1 MATDRAVSQLVLQ
14 VDANIAVAQ
23 RSLQELARTVNQTT
37 GQMNNALGS
46 TASAHTRLSGAFNQ
60 SRLAQME
67 LSHVMTA
74 SVDAYAAGASPLR
87 ILSLEMGRVAQAASF
102 MGGGNGIMGKVG
114 AFMSGPWGIAVLLA
128 TAVLGQLI
136 TKLAAGSESVAD
148 LVQKM
153 REHAKEA
160 AKSKLADEAWS
171 HSIDGL
177 IERNEKLIDTLKQRL
192 KTQED
197 VSLQELQAAHRDEA
211 TAQKAVTDAQNKLRN
226 LLAQQAAS
234 QRSVGIGQGGSPT
247 GSSSVIDAQI
257 ARAREELATAQQ
269 ALGTARA
276 AITQSTIA
284 VGEEQG
290 KALADMSAAVDL
302 WAKRYQSALHGIEQ
316 ANRGALA
323 GQTETLTNAFESVR
337 KAMGDAA
344 SAGAG
349 NAFYSA
355 RNQAKDLGVQ
365 LEQGK
370 ITVAKYA
377 TEMQKLASS
386 LEAAAKAARD
396 AKKETG
402 SGEFGKQISFA
413 DAANIAKG
421 AGLTVTSAYRSTA
434 HQRDLYNDPSVNR
447 PGNPV
452 ARPGTSAHEGVNGK
466 WALDIAFAPGL
477 TPEKIK
483 KIYGDQGVS
492 LSALYKEKGH
502 FHIEGS
508 RSQAAAA
515 ENAQARAEQKAKVDD
530 DTFARESAQL
540 DAEILQT
547 KKELAAGY
555 DTQAALATQ
564 EIEAQKEAQLASIQ
578 KQLDAKQISEA
589 EAQSLRLQVEELA
602 AQREGIVARRKY
614 TDDLEALARSA
625 QQESEFKIA
634 DLRFADDMAKTQ
646 GEHRSLQLQILDI
659 QYQQKE
665 ADLKRL
671 LLTIQSNKDFAT
683 SVDLQRQAMEVQ
695 AQLARIPI
703 EMAQDQTRVRQGTLD
718 PLQQYLSGIPHEAA
732 TINEALKA
740 LEVQGLDGL
749 ANALSHIGEG
759 WKAMRDIALSTIQD
773 IVSALIKMQIERMF
787 FSLLG
792 GGGGGLVGSLGLG
805 GAGALPDI
813 GGAAIAAGAVPGF
826 FSGGAPFAGFASG
839 GFVSGAGG
847 STSDSIPAMLS
858 NGEYVMSAEAV
869 RKFGTGFLDAMNEG
883 KIPHK
888 KHGGLLGGLFGGLFG
903 LTGLLATGTLKPKD
917 LLPILSPGL
926 ALVTGH
932 AGILK
937 YLSPGGMLA
946 SKMFGHETA
955 SIPQPSRIAPP
966 RAANFNAAGG
976 NVFYI
981 SVTAPNTGNQR
992 RDRATALQQAG
1003 LVREAVA
1010 TANRKGAA

>member
-1 MATDRAVSQLVLQ
+1 
-14 VDANIAVAQ
+14 
-23 RSLQELARTVNQTT
+23 
-37 GQMNNALGS
+37 MNNALGS

-102 MGGGNGIMGKVG
+102 MGGGNGVMGKVG

-160 AKSKLADEAWS
+160 AKSKLADEEWS

-197 VSLQELQAAHRDEA
+197 VSLQELQAAHRDEG
-211 TAQKAVTDAQNKLRN
+211 TAQKAVADAQNKINN
-226 LLAQQAAS
+226 LNAQLAAAQRQGAAS
-234 QRSVGIGQGGSPT
+234 GLGTNVGGPAEARIKALQS
-247 GSSSVIDAQI
+247 QI
-257 ARAREELATAQQ
+257 TQANQELATAKQ
-269 ALGTARA
+269 ALGTARS

-316 ANRGALA
+316 ANKGALA
-323 GQTETLTNAFESVR
+323 GQTETLSNAFESVR
-337 KAMGDAA
+337 KAASDAV

-349 NAFYSA
+349 SAFVSA

-370 ITVAKYA
+370 ITVAKYS
-377 TEMQKLASS
+377 TEMQKLATS

-396 AKKETG
+396 AKKGT
-402 SGEFGKQISFA
+402 GEFGKEISFT

-434 HQRDLYNDPSVNR
+434 HQAELYNNPSVNR

-483 KIYGDQGVS
+483 KIYGAEGVS
-492 LSALYKEKGH
+492 LSAIYKEKGH

-564 EIEAQKEAQLASIQ
+564 EIEAQKTAQLASIK
-578 KQLDAKQISEA
+578 KQLDAKQIDEA
-589 EAQSLRLQVEELA
+589 EAKSLRLQVEELA

-614 TDDLEALARSA
+614 TDDLEALAQSSR
-625 QQESEFKIA
+625 QEGEFKIA
-634 DLRFADDMAKTQ
+634 DLRFADEMAKTQ
-646 GEHRSLQLQILDI
+646 GEHRTLQLQILDI

-703 EMAQDQTRVRQGTLD
+703 ERAQDQSRVNQGTLD
-718 PLQQYLSGIPHEAA
+718 PLQQYLDGIPHDAA
-732 TINEALKA
+732 RIKEALQT

-773 IVSALIKMQIERMF
+773 ILSALIKMQIERMF

-792 GGGGGLVGSLGLG
+792 NGIGAPNLGALASVDSVAPLASVPLS
-805 GAGALPDI
+805 GAFGALP
-813 GGAAIAAGAVPGF
+813 
-826 FSGGAPFAGFASG
+826 GFASG
-839 GFVSGAGG
+839 GIIDVGGRGGTDNELLSINGVPRAWVSA
-847 STSDSIPAMLS
+847 SEKLAVIPRTPRISYPANS
-858 NGEYVMSAEAV
+858 NGGDH
-869 RKFGTGFLDAMNEG
+869 F
-883 KIPHK
+883 H
-888 KHGGLLGGLFGGLFG
+888 
-903 LTGLLATGTLKPKD
+903 
-917 LLPILSPGL
+917 
-926 ALVTGH
+926 
-932 AGILK
+932 
-937 YLSPGGMLA
+937 
-946 SKMFGHETA
+946 
-955 SIPQPSRIAPP
+955 
-966 RAANFNAAGG
+966 
-976 NVFYI
+976 I
-981 SVTAPNTGNQR
+981 SVMAPNTGNPR